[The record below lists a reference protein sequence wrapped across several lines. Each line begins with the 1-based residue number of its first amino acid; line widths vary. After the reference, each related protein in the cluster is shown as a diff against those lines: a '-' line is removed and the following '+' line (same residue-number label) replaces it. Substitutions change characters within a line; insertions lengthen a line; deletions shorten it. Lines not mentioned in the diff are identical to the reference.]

1 MEIPHKQVEEL
12 LREASEQKI
21 MPLWQNLRRGDV
33 AEKTPD
39 EIVTIADR
47 GCELFLIDH
56 LPKLIEGS
64 LVLGEES
71 VHENP
76 SLFVGITIRCP
87 CLDHRP
93 FGWNRQL
100 CFRKTTYRYN
110 GLPRLLRCHARGV
123 DTESARWNVDECGKR
138 VWGFLKEIHA

>member
-1 MEIPHKQVEEL
+1 MEIPHKQVEAL

-21 MPLWQNLRRGDV
+21 MPLWQNLRQGDV

-47 GCELFLIDH
+47 SCESFLMDH
-56 LPKLIEGS
+56 LPKLMEGS

-76 SLFVGITIRCP
+76 
-87 CLDHRP
+87 
-93 FGWNRQL
+93 
-100 CFRKTTYRYN
+100 
-110 GLPRLLRCHARGV
+110 
-123 DTESARWNVDECGKR
+123 
-138 VWGFLKEIHA
+138 

>member
-1 MEIPHKQVEEL
+1 MEIPHKQVEAL

-47 GCELFLIDH
+47 SCESFLMDH
-56 LPKLIEGS
+56 LPKLMEGS

-76 SLFVGITIRCP
+76 SLLSALRSNAPVWIIDP
-87 CLDHRP
+87 LDGTENFC
-93 FGWNRQL
+93 FG
-100 CFRKTTYRYN
+100 KTTYRYN
-110 GLPRLLRCHARGV
+110 GLPRSLRCNARGV
-123 DTESARWNVDECGKR
+123 DTESTRWNR
-138 VWGFLKEIHA
+138 

>member
-1 MEIPHKQVEEL
+1 MEIPHRQVEAL

-47 GCELFLIDH
+47 SCEAFLMDH

-71 VHENP
+71 VHESPNLLLVLHSDAPVWIIDPLDGTGNFVLGKPPIAIMVCLVHYGVTLGAWILNP
-76 SLFVGITIRCP
+76 LAGERPPNLGSL
-87 CLDHRP
+87 
-93 FGWNRQL
+93 
-100 CFRKTTYRYN
+100 
-110 GLPRLLRCHARGV
+110 
-123 DTESARWNVDECGKR
+123 
-138 VWGFLKEIHA
+138 